1 MEKRPQTFQSID
13 SVPEKPRAPFWQRFL
28 KVLGITFLLGIAAV
42 IGVVLFVYMRIAS
55 TLPSVDDLAAHAS
68 QFETTQILDR
78 EGNLLYEIIDPNA
91 GRREYIKISD
101 ISPFMAAAI
110 VATEDKDF
118 YSHPGFDLIAIAR
131 AAMQNLNAG
140 ATVSGAS
147 TITQQLARNLLLDAE
162 ERNQRTI
169 ERKIKEIFLSAE
181 ITRRYSKDQILELY
195 LNETYFGNFAYG
207 IEAAART
214 YFGVPAKFLNL
225 AQASFLAGLPQA
237 PSLYDVYTNYDE
249 TLEREKT
256 VITLMYLVS
265 REQNCIYVGN
275 SSSRVCVKETD
286 VSDAI
291 AEIEATNFKQVNFSI
306 KYPHWVT
313 LVRSRL
319 EEQYGAQE
327 LYRLGLTVY
336 TTIDP
341 ALQDAAQDIVTR
353 QVSGLAANH
362 ANGGALVA
370 MDVESGQV
378 LAMVGSPDFES
389 EANSG
394 QVNMALAPRQP
405 GSTLK
410 PLVYAA
416 AFEKGW
422 TPATLI
428 WDVPTDFSPTGIASD
443 LQWSPPYSPVNYDG
457 KFHGPVLVRDAL
469 ANSYNIPAVKALEK
483 VGIYFD
489 PVQNEREGFISFA
502 QRFGLK
508 SLDKPGYGL
517 SMALGGAE
525 ATLLEMVTAYNVL
538 ANTGVYVEPA
548 MILRV
553 VDRNGVTIF
562 EADQP
567 LRTSVI
573 AEEYAYQITSVLS
586 DRNARA
592 PMFGTNSALD
602 LPFEAA
608 VKTGTTND
616 FRDNLTLGYTPKLT
630 VGVWVGNPDY
640 TPMISTTGLSGAA
653 PIWNEFMQSA
663 ETLRGVSGIF
673 RRPAGIVDLQVCSLS
688 GTTPSASC
696 GARRME
702 IFAAYQGP
710 LPETEDLLQ
719 KTWINTWSG
728 LRANEFCPE
737 NNEEV
742 MTINIQDESARRWIM
757 ATAEGNA
764 WAKRNDLIHD
774 GQPVTFT
781 PSEFCAP
788 GQIGPTLA
796 FTSLGDGM
804 EITSDAIEI
813 HGAFYAPEGITSA
826 SVEFGLGGDPTDWF
840 VIQSWVGSMFPSS
853 QLLANWVVN
862 GVPNG
867 EVTLRLIVVNHNGR
881 TAEKRVHVRI
891 NRSTMSA
898 PTLMV
903 LDPDFQL
910 PTPEST
916 PVVPDTFFLPEG
928 LYTPTETPI
937 YWDWTN
943 SSVPQF

>member
-13 SVPEKPRAPFWQRFL
+13 SVPKKPRAPFWQRFL

-237 PSLYDVYTNYDE
+237 PSLYDVYTNYDA

-265 REQNCIYVGN
+265 WEQNCIYVGN

-327 LYRLGLTVY
+327 LYCLGLTVY

-457 KFHGPVLVRDAL
+457 KF
-469 ANSYNIPAVKALEK
+469 
-483 VGIYFD
+483 
-489 PVQNEREGFISFA
+489 
-502 QRFGLK
+502 RF
-508 SLDKPGYGL
+508 
-517 SMALGGAE
+517 
-525 ATLLEMVTAYNVL
+525 
-538 ANTGVYVEPA
+538 
-548 MILRV
+548 
-553 VDRNGVTIF
+553 
-562 EADQP
+562 
-567 LRTSVI
+567 
-573 AEEYAYQITSVLS
+573 
-586 DRNARA
+586 
-592 PMFGTNSALD
+592 
-602 LPFEAA
+602 
-608 VKTGTTND
+608 
-616 FRDNLTLGYTPKLT
+616 
-630 VGVWVGNPDY
+630 
-640 TPMISTTGLSGAA
+640 
-653 PIWNEFMQSA
+653 
-663 ETLRGVSGIF
+663 
-673 RRPAGIVDLQVCSLS
+673 
-688 GTTPSASC
+688 
-696 GARRME
+696 
-702 IFAAYQGP
+702 
-710 LPETEDLLQ
+710 
-719 KTWINTWSG
+719 
-728 LRANEFCPE
+728 
-737 NNEEV
+737 
-742 MTINIQDESARRWIM
+742 
-757 ATAEGNA
+757 
-764 WAKRNDLIHD
+764 
-774 GQPVTFT
+774 
-781 PSEFCAP
+781 
-788 GQIGPTLA
+788 
-796 FTSLGDGM
+796 
-804 EITSDAIEI
+804 
-813 HGAFYAPEGITSA
+813 
-826 SVEFGLGGDPTDWF
+826 
-840 VIQSWVGSMFPSS
+840 
-853 QLLANWVVN
+853 
-862 GVPNG
+862 
-867 EVTLRLIVVNHNGR
+867 RL
-881 TAEKRVHVRI
+881 
-891 NRSTMSA
+891 
-898 PTLMV
+898 
-903 LDPDFQL
+903 
-910 PTPEST
+910 
-916 PVVPDTFFLPEG
+916 
-928 LYTPTETPI
+928 
-937 YWDWTN
+937 
-943 SSVPQF
+943 